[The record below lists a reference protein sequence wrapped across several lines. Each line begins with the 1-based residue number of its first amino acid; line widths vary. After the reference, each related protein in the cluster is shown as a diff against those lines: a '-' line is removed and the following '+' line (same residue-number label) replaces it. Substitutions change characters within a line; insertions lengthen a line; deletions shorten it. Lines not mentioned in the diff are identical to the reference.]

1 MALIECPE
9 CENEISDTLD
19 ECPECGYSM
28 SDSIFWTN
36 EAFSV
41 QIILENYIKDEYPE
55 ILREFNEQVMN
66 KINSKKLYD
75 RTDASNNIEQFIPLI
90 KKIVSSENLQKIS
103 DNKDYDKRIKKVL
116 NKTNT
121 NTDAYP
127 IILFYIIKKNQLSQE
142 AIVNYE
148 KLSHEHWMIKYKDVI
163 GNISDEQFLDL
174 DFPEPPE
181 KLRKG
186 IIKEINSLN
195 KQLYNGN
202 LFYILY
208 KVFEVVKPS
217 EDENFGVLELCKFI
231 EKNYHLKKN
240 IYDIVP
246 FLDFKL
252 QCGNTNFKRNNV
264 FAPRIRVDQDEVEED
279 EDNVIWYETYY
290 YKLRDDINPKFDQ
303 LNIDVVED
311 NIGKAMDECIGEALK
326 ELKSNRLN
334 LYHGTYEDY
343 KKARDLYLA
352 EYKKNKTTSKE
363 NSHSNVRPIQSNVVE
378 TNVPSYNSKTG
389 IRCPNCGGYMVQK
402 ISTIGRMFSV
412 GMFGFSSSKIGKTME
427 CKSCGYKW

>member
-1 MALIECPE
+1 MSLIECPE

-28 SDSIFWTN
+28 SDSIFWKN

-41 QIILENYIKDEYPE
+41 QTILENYIKDEYPE

-75 RTDASNNIEQFIPLI
+75 RADASNNIEQFTPLI

-127 IILFYIIKKNQLSQE
+127 IMLFYIIKKNQLSQE

-231 EKNYHLKKN
+231 
-240 IYDIVP
+240 
-246 FLDFKL
+246 
-252 QCGNTNFKRNNV
+252 
-264 FAPRIRVDQDEVEED
+264 
-279 EDNVIWYETYY
+279 
-290 YKLRDDINPKFDQ
+290 
-303 LNIDVVED
+303 
-311 NIGKAMDECIGEALK
+311 
-326 ELKSNRLN
+326 
-334 LYHGTYEDY
+334 
-343 KKARDLYLA
+343 
-352 EYKKNKTTSKE
+352 
-363 NSHSNVRPIQSNVVE
+363 
-378 TNVPSYNSKTG
+378 
-389 IRCPNCGGYMVQK
+389 
-402 ISTIGRMFSV
+402 
-412 GMFGFSSSKIGKTME
+412 
-427 CKSCGYKW
+427 